1 MDKQAAPGFD
11 NSVTR
16 APLIG
21 DINNRRFMTAVLA
34 GVLGGAGVSSAAS
47 LLRSLHDMRKRKKE
61 DTDDETIVLTLPEK
75 AASDGYTSM
84 KDAVPGEHKITANG
98 GRQARNSGKYGKSLS
113 TPDPKEKKPEVKC
126 ADEGNP
132 GPNTVGTVV
141 ANTLGL
147 AAGGLL
153 SYEVVSRLYDRLN
166 ERRLKRKLEAAQ
178 QAYVNALSGTSK
190 RAEAVTR
197 MLDPVERVICKSTK
211 EAGILS
217 EPAANAIRYP
227 AAAYI
232 LALLAG
238 TGATAYVAK
247 KVMDR
252 EFPEAKLKK
261 DLNKPTRIVFRTAG
275 TPALVEGEKGEE
287 KEASAETC
295 AALTAMLP
303 IYMDVVEGAP
313 NRTLA
318 EPYRKIAEAAG
329 TDAAGLMK
337 LAQQDSNAAFKVVMK
352 DPKALWQLLKGGLGS
367 MDFSRQNMVNILRR
381 TRPDTYVRAV
391 DAGIDATFANSP
403 VRRFLAKSVTRLG
416 GRDWLV
422 DRAIKKA
429 SPEFS
434 VGYVLGSLKK
444 NPDCDPD
451 ATKEEEGMPEKA
463 VLSKARRALKAKRR
477 VEVGAADPKARA
489 YVEKNKEAIDRLLRR
504 LNARGVI

>member
-1 MDKQAAPGFD
+1 M
-11 NSVTR
+11 
-16 APLIG
+16 
-21 DINNRRFMTAVLA
+21 
-34 GVLGGAGVSSAAS
+34 
-47 LLRSLHDMRKRKKE
+47 
-61 DTDDETIVLTLPEK
+61 
-75 AASDGYTSM
+75 
-84 KDAVPGEHKITANG
+84 
-98 GRQARNSGKYGKSLS
+98 
-113 TPDPKEKKPEVKC
+113 
-126 ADEGNP
+126 
-132 GPNTVGTVV
+132 

-190 RAEAVTR
+190 RAEAITR
-197 MLDPVERVICKSTK
+197 MLYPVERVVCRPTK
-211 EAGILS
+211 TAGLLS
-217 EPAANAIRYP
+217 EPANVVRYP

-238 TGATAYVAK
+238 TGATAYVTK
-247 KVMDR
+247 KVLDR
-252 EFPEAKLKK
+252 EFPEEKLKK
-261 DLNKPTRIVFRTAG
+261 DLNRPTRIVFRTAG
-275 TPALVEGEKGEE
+275 TPAIVEGEKGEE

-337 LAQQDSNAAFKVVMK
+337 LAQQDSGAAFKVVMR
-352 DPKALWQLLKGGLGS
+352 DPRALWQLLKGGLGS
-367 MDFSRQNMVNILRR
+367 TDFGRQNMVGILRK
-381 TRPDTYVRAV
+381 TRPDTYVKAV
-391 DAGIDATFANSP
+391 DAWINARFANSP
-403 VRRFLAKSVTRLG
+403 VRRFLAKTVTRFG

-422 DRAIKKA
+422 DHAIKKA

-444 NPDCDPD
+444 NPDGDPD

-463 VLSKARRALKAKRR
+463 VLSKARRALKEKRR
-477 VEVGAADPKARA
+477 VEVGAADQKARE
-489 YVEKNKEAIDRLLRR
+489 YVERNKETISRLIGR